1 MTKSRYVKYQCDLC
15 SAPCRYFYELKEGKN
30 EFLYPLPMN
39 CITGQRIIPKWK
51 RVDRFTKN
59 GI

>member
-1 MTKSRYVKYQCDLC
+1 MLN
-15 SAPCRYFYELKEGKN
+15 YFYELKEGKN

-39 CITGQRIIPKWK
+39 CITGQRTIPKWK